1 MTDPIKQ
8 QHVATESAEKRP
20 VISAEQRRMLENRRR
35 IDPRTAD
42 IGVEAAADPQR
53 RPNLKRRAES
63 PIARSRRERLHA
75 MLSQNEAE
83 LRFRS
88 YGDWRVRGRETMLY
102 RGARSAGIDV
112 AGLIERELAKLGV
125 EV

>member
-88 YGDWRVRGRETMLY
+88 YGEWRIRGRETICRRAALL
-102 RGARSAGIDV
+102 AGIDV
-112 AGLIERELAKLGV
+112 QALIERELVKRGV